1 MLISTGY
8 NFRSLEHISPYLEPT
23 TAGVTAQWART
34 ASSTYNCVVVVGYPE
49 KAAKNLENS
58 ESTELYN
65 AAIIVHQGTT
75 VGNYRKSFLYYT
87 DETWA
92 EEGPDGFFLGEVK
105 GLGSTAMGICKF
117 KLIISIADLGI

>member
-105 GLGSTAMGICKF
+105 GLGSTAMGICKL

>member
-8 NFRSLEHISPYLEPT
+8 NFKSLEHISPYLEPT

-105 GLGSTAMGICKF
+105 GLGSTAMGICKL